1 MKEIV
6 NTYETL
12 AEFTNKEVHIEP
24 LQDTAAF
31 INANSQASDSMTED
45 SAFFSRN
52 QIVLKDATF
61 GDPIAEKSQT
71 TFK

>member
-1 MKEIV
+1 
-6 NTYETL
+6 L
-12 AEFTNKEVHIEP
+12 AEFANKEVKIEP

-61 GDPIAEKSQT
+61 GDPSTEKT
-71 TFK
+71 